1 MSNEQMLYDKPA
13 HSRKH
18 RAETKAKIKSAELT
32 LIQVLELAKSDA
44 ILGKMRVSELL
55 ESVPGVGK
63 VRANALM
70 TRLAISPTRRI
81 QGLGIH
87 QLIALKK
94 EFALPP
100 SPFGRGKLLVL
111 SGPGGVG
118 KSTVAAR
125 IA

>member
-1 MSNEQMLYDKPA
+1 MVGPPKLTDEQRADALRRAAY
-13 HSRKH
+13 SRKH

-32 LIQVLELAKSDA
+32 LVQVLESAKSDV

-94 EFALPP
+94 EFAL
-100 SPFGRGKLLVL
+100 LLNKTSSVSMRL
-111 SGPGGVG
+111 
-118 KSTVAAR
+118 
-125 IA
+125 